1 MKILNGTAFDLEA
14 FSSRMKQLVGR
25 ETYSSFGRRVGVS
38 DAVVRKYCLGETMP
52 SVALVSQIAGHD
64 PALFVWLC
72 MGIGEVPEQLAT
84 SPISKLAATDAGDQ
98 GHDNSSLK
106 DAQASYSTN
115 AEEITLVDSYH
126 VFASAGHGAV
136 IADELK
142 LPPEPFRT
150 DELKGDGLK
159 PERLAIIRAKG
170 DSMEPTISNN
180 EKILISLCNGESLR
194 DGIYV
199 LRIGDS
205 LLVKRLQFDPFGGF
219 KIISDNPVYGEQAVT
234 KEQRQDVH
242 IVGRVVRVG
251 KKF

>member
-1 MKILNGTAFDLEA
+1 MEILNGTAFDLEA
-14 FSSRMKQLVGR
+14 FSKRMKQLVGR

-64 PALFVWLC
+64 PVLFVWLC
-72 MGIGEVPEQLAT
+72 MGIGELPEQIAASPVSKHAT
-84 SPISKLAATDAGDQ
+84 SDGGGGA
-98 GHDNSSLK
+98 HDSSALK
-106 DAQASYSTN
+106 DSQAAYNAN
-115 AEEITLVDSYH
+115 AEEVTLVDSYH
-126 VFASAGHGAV
+126 VFASAGHGSV
-136 IADELK
+136 ISDELK

-150 DELKGDGLK
+150 DELKSDGLK

-205 LLVKRLQFDPFGGF
+205 LLVKRLQFDPFGGL
-219 KIISDNPVYGEQAVT
+219 KIISDNPVYGEQVVT

>member
-1 MKILNGTAFDLEA
+1 MKILNGTAFDLDA

-64 PALFVWLC
+64 PAMFVWLC
-72 MGIGEVPEQLAT
+72 MGIGEIPEQLSA
-84 SPISKLAATDAGDQ
+84 SPISKPAPSDGS
-98 GHDNSSLK
+98 NSLN
-106 DAQASYSTN
+106 DAQATYAAN
-115 AEEITLVDSYH
+115 ADEITLVDSYH
-126 VFASAGHGAV
+126 VFASAGHGSV

-199 LRIGDS
+199 LRIGES
-205 LLVKRLQFDPFGGF
+205 LLVKRLQFDPFGGL
-219 KIISDNPVYGEQAVT
+219 KIISDNPVYGEQVVT